1 MDKDL
6 TKRDKLAALALHGIL
21 SQSQAFTAEES
32 ALRAVRVADVLS
44 KALAAPVR
52 E

>member
-6 TKRDKLAALALHGIL
+6 TKRDKLAALALRGIL
-21 SQSQAFTAEES
+21 SQSQAFTAE
-32 ALRAVRVADVLS
+32 VRVADVLL
-44 KALAAPVR
+44 KALAAPAR